1 MSDTRRLDEHE
12 LDSVETVA
20 RLHRKHD
27 ETATRLQRGIDA
39 FTNGLGRP
47 LTAMLLIAAL
57 LAGVVGVAVQ
67 SDGRLDQPPA
77 FWLHLVATLAALIM
91 GVLILASQRRSDAF
105 AARRDAMTLDL
116 ALLADRKNAKIIE
129 LLEGLRR
136 DQPQV
141 RDLQDPESDQMA
153 TPVDPKAL
161 VHAIDDSVKGGKPD

>member
-1 MSDTRRLDEHE
+1 MSDTRRLDDHE

-20 RLHRKHD
+20 SLHRKHD
-27 ETATRLQRGIDA
+27 ETASGLQRGIDA
-39 FTNGLGRP
+39 FTDGLGRP
-47 LTAMLLIAAL
+47 LSAMLLIVVL
-57 LAGVVGVAVQ
+57 LLGVVAAGVQ

-91 GVLILASQRRSDAF
+91 SVLILASQRRSDAF

-116 ALLADRKNAKIIE
+116 ALLADRKNAKIIG
-129 LLEGLRR
+129 LLEDLRR

-141 RDLQDPESDQMA
+141 RDRADAESEQMA
-153 TPVDPKAL
+153 TPIDPKAL